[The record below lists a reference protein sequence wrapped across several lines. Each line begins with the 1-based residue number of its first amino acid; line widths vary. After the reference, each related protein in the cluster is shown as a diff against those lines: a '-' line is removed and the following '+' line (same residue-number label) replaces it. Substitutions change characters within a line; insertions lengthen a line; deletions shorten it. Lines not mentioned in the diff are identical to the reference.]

1 MPRPPSRP
9 PRHVC
14 SLATRLAPV
23 AVSAAACLA
32 AAPSRAEPPR
42 PAALAWTRAPG
53 AEQCPTGQAIAAEVE
68 RVLAGR
74 PLVSTAQADI
84 VVEGRITRAGD
95 DFESTLTLVS
105 REGAVLGTRRLT
117 TSGPECAAVRAEVGL
132 VIALMIDPDAVL
144 RPGSSTAPSS
154 PTSGPAAVNPA
165 DPTARILSPGTTP
178 LDPGAPPGPLSPG
191 SFLGAPPA
199 PSAPLAAP
207 PCPPAPPPP
216 APPPPWRTHLS
227 TGPLIG
233 LGLLPG
239 PAVGARLRAAIT
251 PPGLFPFELSGDLFA
266 PSRAEA
272 EGVGLEMFLAQGRVR
287 ACPLTGT
294 FTRWGLV
301 ACGGFD
307 FGGLRGGGFGFPVD
321 RSADLFTA
329 AASAGGRVHL
339 RLGTIVLLSLGLDLA
354 VPFVR
359 ARVSYAAPEG
369 GRRELFLTSP
379 ITGTA
384 DLALGI
390 EM

>member
-1 MPRPPSRP
+1 M
-9 PRHVC
+9 
-14 SLATRLAPV
+14 AV
-23 AVSAAACLA
+23 AALLA
-32 AAPSRAEPPR
+32 AAPARAEPPR

-105 REGAVLGTRRLT
+105 RDGAVLGTRRLT
-117 TSGPECAAVRAEVGL
+117 TAGPECAAARGEVGL

-144 RPGSSTAPSS
+144 RPGPPPSATTPTLPPGAATTPSS
-154 PTSGPAAVNPA
+154 SANSARGTGTLNP
-165 DPTARILSPGTTP
+165 L
-178 LDPGAPPGPLSPG
+178 APPGALPPG
-191 SFLGAPPA
+191 SFPGVF
-199 PSAPLAAP
+199 PSSSPSPSTP
-207 PCPPAPPPP
+207 PCPPALPPP
-216 APPPPWRTHLS
+216 APPVPWRTQLS
-227 TGPLIG
+227 AGPLIG
-233 LGLLPG
+233 LGLLPS
-239 PAVGARLRAAIT
+239 PSIGARLRAAIT

-266 PSRAEA
+266 PARAEA

-321 RSADLFTA
+321 RSAELFTA
-329 AASAGGRVHL
+329 AASAGGRVQL

-379 ITGTA
+379 VTGTA